1 MSEETKDIKENTK
14 LAYGLAY
21 SSASKGYLGAIL
33 ITDYKGFPLEFRY
46 TDPIVPTKIQQVLYG
61 EGLEKY
67 LKIDVITDSLVK
79 ALSGEISVLFVRDE
93 DLLEYKGRE
102 LPIVRLS
109 STKTAPLPEAG
120 DYKKLKDNEVLLQTS
135 HAQNPA
141 RLLFRP
147 GFNCEGEGFEGIID
161 KLVKAG
167 NFMDVDEPLARVQKT
182 LELICEQK
190 L

>member
-1 MSEETKDIKENTK
+1 MSEDAR
-14 LAYGLAY
+14 LAYGITY

-67 LKIDVITDSLVK
+67 LKIDIITDSLVK
-79 ALSGEISVLFVRDE
+79 ALSGDISVLFVQDE
-93 DLLEYKGRE
+93 DLLEYKGKE
-102 LPIVRLS
+102 VPIVRLS
-109 STKTAPLPEAG
+109 ATKTTPLSASG
-120 DYKKLKDNEVLLQTS
+120 DHQKLKDNEVLLQTS
-135 HAQNPA
+135 HAQNPV
-141 RLLFRP
+141 RLLFRKD
-147 GFNCEGEGFEGIID
+147 FKCEGSEFDVIVD

-167 NFMDVDEPLARVQKT
+167 DFMDVDEPLARVQKT
-182 LELICEQK
+182 LELVCEQK

>member
-1 MSEETKDIKENTK
+1 MSENIRENAR

-79 ALSGEISVLFVRDE
+79 ALSKDISVLFVQDE
-93 DLLEYKGRE
+93 DLLEYKGKE
-102 LPIVRLS
+102 IPIVRLS
-109 STKTAPLPEAG
+109 STKMAPLSGPG
-120 DYKKLKDNEVLLQTS
+120 DHQKLKSNELLLQTS
-135 HAQNPA
+135 HAQNPV
-141 RLLFRP
+141 RLLFKED
-147 GFNCEGEGFEGIID
+147 FKCEGPDFEAIIE
-161 KLVKAG
+161 KIIKAG
-167 NFMDVDEPLARVQKT
+167 NFMDVDEPLMRIQKT
-182 LELICEQK
+182 LELVCEQK

>member
-1 MSEETKDIKENTK
+1 MSENAK
-14 LAYGLAY
+14 LAYGIAY

-79 ALSGEISVLFVRDE
+79 ALSGDISVLFVQDE

-102 LPIVRLS
+102 MPIVRLS
-109 STKTAPLPEAG
+109 PTKIAPLSGAG
-120 DYKKLKDNEVLLQTS
+120 DFQKIKNNEILLQTS
-135 HAQNPA
+135 HAQNPV
-141 RLLFRP
+141 RLLFRED
-147 GFNCEGEGFEGIID
+147 FKCEGPEFESIID
-161 KLVKAG
+161 KLIKAG
-167 NFMDVDEPLARVQKT
+167 DFMDVEEPLIRVQKT
-182 LELICEQK
+182 LELVCEQK

>member
-1 MSEETKDIKENTK
+1 MSEDIKENTR
-14 LAYGLAY
+14 LAYGIAY
-21 SSASKGYLGAIL
+21 SSASRGFLGAIL

-79 ALSGEISVLFVRDE
+79 ALSKDISVLFVQDE

-102 LPIVRLS
+102 VPIVRLS
-109 STKTAPLPEAG
+109 STKTSPLSEAG
-120 DYKKLKDNEVLLQTS
+120 EHKKLKENEVLLQTA
-135 HAQNPA
+135 HAQNPV
-141 RLLFRP
+141 RLLFRK
-147 GFNCEGEGFEGIID
+147 GFKCEGPAFEAIVD

-167 NFMDVDEPLARVQKT
+167 EFMDVDEPLARVQKT
-182 LELICEQK
+182 LELVCEQK

>member
-1 MSEETKDIKENTK
+1 MSEELKENTR
-14 LAYGLAY
+14 LAYGIAY

-79 ALSGEISVLFVRDE
+79 ALSKDISVLFVQDE
-93 DLLEYKGRE
+93 DLLEYKGKE
-102 LPIVRLS
+102 VPIVRLS
-109 STKTAPLPEAG
+109 STKTAPLSGAG
-120 DYKKLKDNEVLLQTS
+120 DHKKLKNNEVLLQTS
-135 HAQNPA
+135 HAQNPV
-141 RLLFRP
+141 RMLFKS
-147 GFNCEGEGFEGIID
+147 GFNCEGEEFEAIVE

-167 NFMDVDEPLARVQKT
+167 EFMDVDEPLTRVQKT